1 MWSPPSRRMPR
12 PVEISLAER
21 PPPMF
26 AAAPCPSPAA
36 RQRRDGA
43 GQGSRFR
50 PASGSAQFHQA
61 RQESRERLACTR
73 GRDQQHR
80 AAGTRFRQEFELMLA
95 RRPASA
101 GEPMQEWLGKRE
113 GRVRRCLDIHDR
125 RTTRALIGCRLFRH
139 NALTAV
145 ESGMMCPIISLPIQA
160 SELTVGTDLSRPE
173 PVATTTRLGTG
184 APFSLRVTAWLS
196 ARRLRPASAIA
207 VRTCAAP

>member
-1 MWSPPSRRMPR
+1 VEPAISADTAPGGDKPCGAPPSDVRGGTLPF
-12 PVEISLAER
+12 PG
-21 PPPMF
+21 
-26 AAAPCPSPAA
+26 A

-50 PASGSAQFHQA
+50 PASSSAQFHQA

-80 AAGTRFRQEFELMLA
+80 AAGTRFRQKFELMLA

-101 GEPMQEWLGKRE
+101 GEPVQECLGKRE
-113 GRVRRCLDIHDR
+113 GRIRRCLDIHDR
-125 RTTRALIGCRLFRH
+125 RTTRALIGCRLIRH
-139 NALTAV
+139 NALTALA
-145 ESGMMCPIISLPIQA
+145 SGMMCRIISLPIQA
-160 SELTVGTDLSRPE
+160 SELTAGIDLSRPG